1 LAETQTASNQQRQV
15 QINSWVWIRP
25 AVDAGLLDHGLD
37 TMKIIKNEKLIQRN
51 SKIGNWTSLGALVV
65 LGLGM
70 YISLTRTDLF
80 VYALVALL
88 VGFTLTQIGMY
99 MGNRYGRSPRPDEKI
114 DAGLKG
120 LSGDFTL
127 YHYTTPAS
135 HLLVGPAGVWLLM
148 PYHQRG
154 QVTFRKN
161 RWQMSGG
168 GFLQSYMRIFGQES
182 LGRPDIEITSELD
195 KLQRHLAK
203 KMDGASIP
211 EIKPLMIFTNDAVEI
226 EAADA
231 PVPALKL
238 KQVKDFI
245 RQKAKNN
252 SLPTT
257 ILAEL
262 KSALSD

>member
-1 LAETQTASNQQRQV
+1 
-15 QINSWVWIRP
+15 
-25 AVDAGLLDHGLD
+25 
-37 TMKIIKNEKLIQRN
+37 MKIIKNEKLIERN
-51 SKIGNWTSLGALVV
+51 GKIGNWTSLAAVAV

-70 YISLTRTDLF
+70 YISIVRTDLF

-99 MGNRYGRSPRPDEKI
+99 MGNRYGRKPRPDEKL

-120 LSGDFTL
+120 LPGEFTM

-154 QVTFRKN
+154 KVAFKKN

-182 LGRPDIEITSELD
+182 LGRPDIEIDNEIRGL
-195 KLQRHLAK
+195 RNYLAK
-203 KMDGASIP
+203 HMDETAIP
-211 EIKPLMIFTNDAVEI
+211 EIQPLMVFTADDVEI
-226 EAADA
+226 EGEGAT
-231 PVPALKL
+231 VPALKL
-238 KQVKDFI
+238 KQLKDFI
-245 RQKAKNN
+245 RQKAKE
-252 SLPTT
+252 SKFPALT
-257 ILAEL
+257 ITALNEVL
-262 KSALSD
+262 KPG